1 MMKIESLYDQFFET
15 AKRFPNNLAILF
27 ERKRIS
33 YKKLNKLIDSAARR
47 LISIGIRKG
56 DVVTLALPNSIET
69 VSIFYAISKI
79 GAISYNI
86 HPLSPVDNVIK
97 MMKEANSKFLFV
109 TGKESE
115 DNYGKDIR
123 AFAVNPYE
131 SSSKIKSFVFKMK
144 AKKPTNSVYFSKIK
158 PFCGVFPKT
167 DVSEND
173 DAVYL
178 NTGGTDGKPKVV
190 RLSNEAINHIGKNSY
205 QLIGGPYE
213 SIRILT
219 AIPLFHVFGL
229 EMGVHTPLSF
239 GGASVLMLRFRT
251 KEAIRHIKK
260 GDSTVILG
268 VPSLYNALLARD
280 SFYGKHLRKQITAFV
295 GGDNVPE
302 SLLKRWNAAMRNN
315 GSEAKLYQG
324 YGLTEAGVVAV
335 STKGHDKN
343 GSIGTELPGVKIK
356 ILDTATKIEKKNG
369 ESGEIAIGGPSL
381 MNGYLTKSE
390 ANEDEFI
397 HIDGERY
404 FLTKD
409 YGYCDEDGF
418 NYFRQ
423 RIRRIVKI
431 NGETICPSEIED
443 VVLSLED
450 VFDAYCYGVSDAR
463 KGSKLRLLAVKRKG
477 DHPISDEEAKKAI
490 TEKISSSLPSAYM
503 PEKIFFIDRLP
514 RTPIGKID
522 VKEIEKRKE
531 FFD

>member
-1 MMKIESLYDQFFET
+1 MRKIKSLYDQFFET
-15 AKRFPNNLAILF
+15 ARRFPNNIASIF

-33 YKKLNKLIDSAARR
+33 YKKLDRLIDLAARR
-47 LISIGIRKG
+47 LLSIGVKKG
-56 DVVTLALPNSIET
+56 EVVTLALPNSIET
-69 VSIFYAISKI
+69 VSVFYAINKI

-86 HPLSPVDNVIK
+86 HPLSPVDKVVK
-97 MMKEANSKFLFV
+97 MMEGANSRILLTV
-109 TGKESE
+109 
-115 DNYGKDIR
+115 GKDVQADYGDNIR
-123 AFAVNPYE
+123 AFVINPYK
-131 SSSKIKSFVFKMK
+131 SSSKIKSLIFKRK
-144 AKKPTNSVYFSKIK
+144 AKKPSNSVYFSKIK
-158 PFCGVFPKT
+158 PFCGDFAKE
-167 DVSEND
+167 DINEND

-190 RLSNEAINHIGKNSY
+190 RLSNKAINHVGKNGY
-205 QLIGGPYE
+205 QLIGGPYQ

-251 KEAIRHIKK
+251 KEAIKHIKK

-280 SFYGKHLRKQITAFV
+280 SFYGEHLKKQITAFV

-302 SLLKRWNAAMRNN
+302 SLLERWNLAMKNN
-315 GSEAKLYQG
+315 GSEARLYQG
-324 YGLTEAGVVAV
+324 YGLTEAGVVVV
-335 STKGHDKN
+335 STKGHDKK
-343 GSIGTELPGVKIK
+343 GSIGTALPGVKIK
-356 ILDTATKIEKKNG
+356 ILDTATRKEKKNG

-381 MNGYLTKSE
+381 MNAYLNQTKE
-390 ANEDEFI
+390 NEEGFTY
-397 HIDGERY
+397 IDGERY

-431 NGETICPSEIED
+431 NGETICPSETED
-443 VVLSLED
+443 AALSLEE
-450 VFDAYCYGVSDAR
+450 VFDAYCYGVSDER
-463 KGSKLRLLAVKRKG
+463 KGSKLRLLVVKRKG
-477 DHPISDEEAKKAI
+477 DHFVSDEEAKKAI
-490 TEKISSSLPSAYM
+490 IEKISSSLTASHL
-503 PEKIFFIDRLP
+503 PEKIFFVEKLP